1 MIEPTNAELNAWRNI
16 YPQEEEYGQAEV
28 EETWPEPITLD
39 RVAIPATL
47 AVRLIPEC
55 LARVIGRVA
64 EAIQVPVELPW
75 GVAMSVLSTAIG
87 RRAKVQLPNHAEA
100 CPIWTCSVL
109 EPGSRK
115 SAVFEVLTRPL
126 LNREAELERTW
137 REHWRKWKA
146 ESEIAEAIIQKL
158 RQAAKKA
165 GSDREELAQEIEEEK
180 KILEAEPMKPLLF
193 VTDTTTES
201 LRKDLAAHGS
211 LGLLSAEGAGL
222 LESFG
227 RYNGSKGVDLAL
239 WLASFSGD
247 ADKGS
252 RVSGTHG
259 VREALATVG
268 GTIQLDVLQS
278 IGQDRM
284 ARRRGLLDR
293 LIFLVPEDP
302 RGTRDYAKAVKL
314 SESIMRPWESIV
326 FSILDLEPAAKDAEI
341 PTVALEPAADK
352 VWTDFAQCIEHRQ
365 SPGGDLRAMS
375 GFASKLAGKVGR
387 IAMAY
392 HLAQGKGTE
401 DLISEGTLLQAV
413 GTGVLLIQHQRAA
426 LALIGETEEQV
437 RAKLVLE
444 CLKKHRPETVKPW
457 EVVHKHWGGCQDVDQ
472 ARAVLNILT
481 DHLYCR
487 LVVVDR
493 NGKVGAPPKELYE
506 MNPRVYQ

>member
-28 EETWPEPITLD
+28 EETWSEPITLD

-47 AVRLIPEC
+47 DVRLIPEC
-55 LARVIGRVA
+55 LARVIGCVA

-126 LNREAELERTW
+126 LNR
-137 REHWRKWKA
+137 
-146 ESEIAEAIIQKL
+146 
-158 RQAAKKA
+158 
-165 GSDREELAQEIEEEK
+165 
-180 KILEAEPMKPLLF
+180 EAEPMKPLLF

-268 GTIQLDVLQS
+268 VTIQLDVLRS
-278 IGQDRM
+278 IGRDRM

-302 RGTRDYAKAVKL
+302 RGTRDYTKAVKL

-352 VWTDFAQCIEHRQ
+352 VWTDFAQSIEHRQ